1 MGGKVQTKK
10 AGLYDGFEGYR
21 TPSDRD
27 LKRVL
32 TRGLVALDANVL
44 LNLYRYTSSTRADLF
59 GVLARLGDRL
69 WIPHQALVE
78 FWRNRDSTIRDP
90 RTTGEKAI
98 VDLETKWNE
107 SLAVIRTWSN
117 RIALSEVITTELG
130 NMLDDAFVAVSKR
143 IKDVMDKESSELSRV
158 THEDPVLGGLE
169 SIIEGRRGEPF
180 PPGLHQKLVQEALS
194 RIEKQVPPGYKDK
207 GKSNSGGDDRATGD
221 FILWEQVLREAATRK
236 TDVLFVTGDVK
247 EDWWRKEHGE
257 ARGPRLE
264 LVQEMKDRTGQGLLM
279 LRPESLLVHAKK
291 LLAVDVSD
299 ASVEDVNRVGAYLS
313 REAREE
319 WSAEDME
326 DQDDFL
332 TGPDERY
339 LLDKLPE
346 GRSGNY
352 LDIVSDMASLVKEA
366 PDLDS
371 YLDAFQ
377 KRFPSITLRTVA
389 RRRMRV
395 LVSLGL
401 AHIQG
406 GQVGLTP
413 LGERFVEER
422 SLSIL
427 QQSVL
432 RRVAGAAEI
441 AELVQSTRPADVR
454 SRLSNEPPAGLSVT
468 QALLVLRWL
477 VQLEIVH
484 AG

>member
-1 MGGKVQTKK
+1 MRNW
-10 AGLYDGFEGYR
+10 F
-21 TPSDRD
+21 
-27 LKRVL
+27 KRP
-32 TRGLVALDANVL
+32 
-44 LNLYRYTSSTRADLF
+44 
-59 GVLARLGDRL
+59 
-69 WIPHQALVE
+69 W
-78 FWRNRDSTIRDP
+78 
-90 RTTGEKAI
+90 TG
-98 VDLETKWNE
+98 
-107 SLAVIRTWSN
+107 
-117 RIALSEVITTELG
+117 
-130 NMLDDAFVAVSKR
+130 SKS
-143 IKDVMDKESSELSRV
+143 K
-158 THEDPVLGGLE
+158 
-169 SIIEGRRGEPF
+169 F
-180 PPGLHQKLVQEALS
+180 
-194 RIEKQVPPGYKDK
+194 PPGYKDK

-221 FILWEQVLREAATRK
+221 FILWEQVLREADRRE

-257 ARGPRLE
+257 ACGPRLE
-264 LVQEMKDRTGQGLLM
+264 LVQEMKDRTGQSLLM

-319 WSAEDME
+319 WSEEDME
-326 DQDDFL
+326 DQEDFL

-352 LDIVSDMASLVKEA
+352 LDMVSDMARLVKEA
-366 PDLDS
+366 PDLAS

-406 GQVGLTP
+406 GRVGLTP

-432 RRVAGAAEI
+432 RRVAGATEI
-441 AELVQSTRPADVR
+441 AELIQSARPADVR
-454 SRLSNEPPAGLSVT
+454 SRLSEEPPAGLSVT

-484 AG
+484 AS